1 MTAADRAALLRLA
14 RATLVA
20 HLGGR
25 PLPPLPDVPGAAL
38 RRGAFVT
45 ITEAGGALRGCV
57 GHVADERPLG
67 EVVREM
73 TVAAARDDP
82 RFPPVEP
89 EELPGLTLEISVLTA
104 AAPLPLEPVDPAC
117 IVIGRDGLIVRRGG
131 HIGLLLPQVAAEY
144 HWGPETFL
152 AAACRKAGLAANAWR
167 EAGTDVLRFEADVFG
182 ETGEGGRGKGEG

>member
-1 MTAADRAALLRLA
+1 VADRAALLRLA

-20 HLGGR
+20 HLAGR

-38 RRGAFVT
+38 TRGAFVT

-57 GHVADERPLG
+57 GHVANQRPLG

-82 RFPPVEP
+82 RFAPVEP
-89 EELPGLTLEISVLTA
+89 EELPRLALEISVLTSA
-104 AAPLPLEPVDPAC
+104 EPLPLAPMDPGR
-117 IVIGRDGLIVRRGG
+117 IVIGRDGLIVRRGR

-144 HWGPETFL
+144 HWGPEAFL
-152 AAACRKAGLAANAWR
+152 GAACRKAGLAADAWR
-167 EAGTDVLRFEADVFG
+167 ESGTEVVTFQADVFG
-182 ETGEGGRGKGEG
+182 EPGEGGRGKGEA